1 MDSLFWKNL
10 VPDIQVLPA
19 TKLFY
24 KQYVYKLEMLAY
36 AGKSVSTSMTVEES
50 LAYRKISM
58 RQINYGGSWA
68 VRSKQNIKN
77 ADVEWLKYLKGFKQS
92 PTFNCKIRI
101 EEPSIQI
108 YSDNEKDLYNF
119 VAELPNDYKK
129 YVTGI
134 ARPETDQVKSLML
147 AGKKVVKKPPTYEFK
162 ICFRDGNYEP
172 STRQSVLNYLDGLGN
187 LVRIPKHFKEEFN
200 KPYNNIWDCYIYSN
214 DINIATFIQL
224 INPNLIRSIIEM
236 AVVDEI
242 NTAIIQECHNG

>member
-68 VRSKQNIKN
+68 IRSKQNIKN

>member
-36 AGKSVSTSMTVEES
+36 AGKSVSASMTVEES
-50 LAYRKISM
+50 LAYRKISI

-68 VRSKQNIKN
+68 ARSKQNIKN

-119 VAELPNDYKK
+119 VAELPDDYKK

-172 STRQSVLNYLDGLGN
+172 SIRQSVLNYLDGLGN

-242 NTAIIQECHNG
+242 NTAII

>member
-68 VRSKQNIKN
+68 IRSKQNIKN

-108 YSDNEKDLYNF
+108 YSDNERDLYNF

-242 NTAIIQECHNG
+242 NTAII